1 MVYKLTDNSSIIL
14 ENLMKMIEHIKDDK
28 FVINNRSNNEYNSFI
43 KKIYNILKF
52 YAKNKNELIID
63 IKKNKYTSEI
73 NKLILNKYYDNLVL
87 ENLKGAYIFNELKE
101 YVKLN
106 RNIELLQYNI
116 KYKEYTIILDFINY
130 KNNNNRLS
138 DISIDK
144 YVDIIM
150 MALDL
155 IINLTKNN
163 LNCAKNKLNIYI
175 FLTPLKKQ
183 LDSSYEKS
191 IVGEKNVNT
200 GYCYGCQDNSKIIIY
215 RQEDFIKT
223 IIHELLH
230 TFGVDK
236 FIIDNLNIGKENK
249 LINMIF
255 NIEENKNLGYGINES
270 YIEFW
275 ACFINL
281 SIYSY
286 ISTKNY
292 MNYTNILNIYLNLE
306 IIHNFVQI
314 YKILNYYNIEYKDLI
329 NFTIKNNY
337 KEDTHIISY
346 YILKSFLLF
355 DVKNFIKIS
364 NFYNKSIVFPN
375 NNNNNLLDYI
385 EYLKYLANNEN
396 IVNNFVVIQNY
407 FVQNKNKNKNKNNDK
422 DVIFN
427 NNIKMI
433 LLEYHM

>member
-1 MVYKLTDNSSIIL
+1 MAYKLTDDSSIIL
-14 ENLMKMIEHIKDDK
+14 ENLMKIIEYTKDNK
-28 FVINNRSNNEYNSFI
+28 FVINNRSNNEYNNFI

-52 YAKNKNELIID
+52 NAKSKNKFID
-63 IKKNKYTSEI
+63 IKKKKYTSEI
-73 NKLILNKYYDNLVL
+73 NKLTLNKYYDNLIS
-87 ENLKGAYIFNELKE
+87 ENLKGPYIFKDLKE

-106 RNIELLQYNI
+106 RDIELIQYDI

-130 KNNNNRLS
+130 KNNSDRLS

-144 YVDIIM
+144 YVDIIV

-155 IINLTKNN
+155 ILNLTKNAF
-163 LNCAKNKLNIYI
+163 NCAKYKLSIYV
-175 FLTPLKKQ
+175 FLTPFKKQ
-183 LDSSYEKS
+183 LDSNYEKS
-191 IVGEKNVNT
+191 IVDKKNVNT
-200 GYCYGCQDNSKIIIY
+200 GYCYGCQDNAKIIIY

-236 FIIDNLNIGKENK
+236 YMIDNLNNSKENK
-249 LINMIF
+249 LVNMIF
-255 NIEENKNLGYGINES
+255 NVEENKNLGYGINES
-270 YIEFW
+270 YVEFW

-286 ISTKNY
+286 LSTTNY
-292 MNYTNILNIYLNLE
+292 TEYTNILNVSLNLE

-314 YKILNYYNIEYKDLI
+314 YKILDYYDIEYKDLI
-329 NFTIKNNY
+329 NFSIKNNY

-355 DVKNFIKIS
+355 DVKNFIKMSSFSRKTIM
-364 NFYNKSIVFPN
+364 FPN
-375 NNNNNLLDYI
+375 NNYILLDYI
-385 EYLKYLANNEN
+385 KYLKYIANSVD
-396 IVNNFVVIQNY
+396 IVNNFVIVKNY
-407 FVQNKNKNKNKNNDK
+407 FVQNNNKNNNKNKDI
-422 DVIFN
+422 IFN

-433 LLEYHM
+433 LLEYNS